1 MVEELTLEERLHLTR
16 RIMEMLDAWGLS
28 ATDVCKVLDLPGTVK
43 ARAVARFRENT
54 PLPDDSNVQRRVQYL
69 FRISD
74 ALRTYFPRN
83 PEMRDLW
90 VKRGNKQFGK
100 KAPLALMVEGG
111 ESGLIAVLSHLD
123 CTYAWDLTGSKANYG
138 N

>member
-1 MVEELTLEERLHLTR
+1 MVEELTLDERLHLTR
-16 RIMEMLDAWGLS
+16 RIMAMLDAWGLS
-28 ATDVCKVLDLPGTVK
+28 ATDICTVLDLPKTVK
-43 ARAVARFRENT
+43 ARAVARFREDT
-54 PLPDDSNVQRRVQYL
+54 PLPNDSNVQRRVQYL

-123 CTYAWDLTGSKANYG
+123 CTYAWDLTGSKATYG

>member
-1 MVEELTLEERLHLTR
+1 MVEQLTLEERLHLTR
-16 RIMEMLDAWGLS
+16 QIMDMLDAWGLS
-28 ATDVCKVLDLPGTVK
+28 ASDICKVLDLPESVK
-43 ARAVARFRENT
+43 VRAVARFRDDT

-123 CTYAWDLTGSKANYG
+123 CTYAWDLTGSKATYG